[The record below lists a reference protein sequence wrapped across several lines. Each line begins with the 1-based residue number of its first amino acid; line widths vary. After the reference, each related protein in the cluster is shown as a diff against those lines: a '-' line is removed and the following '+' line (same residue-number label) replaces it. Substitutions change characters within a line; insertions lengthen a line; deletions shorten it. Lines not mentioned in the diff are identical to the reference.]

1 MARPIENKINEGKV
15 LYNASKRESL
25 RKKSGKG
32 IGKGKRVQ
40 RENHKGRGKARFFV
54 GFYFSPFPFGC

>member
-1 MARPIENKINEGKV
+1 
-15 LYNASKRESL
+15 L

-54 GFYFSPFPFGC
+54 GFYFSPFPFGCPFAPHGSRNTSRSLPSSQEHSI